1 MTELE
6 EQEVKEES
14 RKLVADQLMFWMN
27 HYNMDRFQLAERS
40 GLSAD
45 AIYKIGRGN
54 RGASVDSLAVLAAGL
69 GISLQMFWMQ
79 VK

>member
-6 EQEVKEES
+6 EQAAKEKS
-14 RKLVADQLMFWMN
+14 RKLVADQLIYWMN
-27 HYNMDRFQLAERS
+27 FRKVDRFQLAARS

-45 AIYKIGRGN
+45 AIYKIGRAD

-69 GISLQMFWMQ
+69 GISLQMFWMT